1 MASAK
6 VKKKTAVTKK
16 VVAANV
22 KKVTN
27 KKAVTKKVV
36 KWQDLTTRQQ
46 AALKRQYRQKIRHA
60 QREIDAGGYSW
71 QKKTKDGWDVFASN
85 EELVLHI
92 TPKCVAS
99 ACRSNKKDCVIAR
112 AIKKQQ
118 PFATGWLVGKNI
130 CMIFNAKEMKVIR
143 YGTSG
148 KLAKA
153 LDVYDRTGHWQL
165 QPGYYVLKP
174 LPAGYRVGTR
184 WKWYKGSGGK
194 ASKFKGMSRSAPT
207 RSGTYLGA
215 IRKI

>member
-1 MASAK
+1 MPTKTAK
-6 VKKKTAVTKK
+6 KTVAKAKKATMKVGAKKTASKK
-16 VVAANV
+16 RI
-22 KKVTN
+22 
-27 KKAVTKKVV
+27 
-36 KWQDLTTRQQ
+36 KWQDLTPRQQ
-46 AALKRQYRQKIRHA
+46 AAITQQYRKKIQHA

-85 EELVLHI
+85 EDLVLQI
-92 TPKCVAS
+92 TPQCVAS
-99 ACRSNKKDCVIAR
+99 ACRSSKKDCVIAK

-118 PFATGWLVGKNI
+118 PFATGWMVGKNI
-130 CMIFNAKEMKVIR
+130 CMIFNDKEMKVIR

-153 LDVYDRTGHWQL
+153 LEVYDRTGHWQL

-194 ASKFKGMSRSAPT
+194 ASTYKGMSRSAPT
-207 RSGTYLGA
+207 RSGNYLGA
-215 IRKI
+215 IRSI

>member
-1 MASAK
+1 MANAK

-16 VVAANV
+16 VVAAKV
-22 KKVTN
+22 KKIA
-27 KKAVTKKVV
+27 KKRIKY
-36 KWQDLTTRQQ
+36 QDLTPRQQ
-46 AALKRQYRQKIRHA
+46 ATLKRKHREKIENAR
-60 QREIDAGGYSW
+60 REIEGGGYTW
-71 QKKTKDGWDVFASN
+71 QKTTKDGFDVFASN

-92 TPKCVAS
+92 TAACVKN
-99 ACRSNKKDCVIAR
+99 ACRNSKKDCVIAQ
-112 AIKKQQ
+112 AIKRQQ
-118 PFATGWLVGKNI
+118 RWATGWQVGKNI
-130 CMIFNAKEMKVIR
+130 CMIYNDASMEVIR

-165 QPGYYVLKP
+165 QEGYYVLKP

-184 WKWYKGSGGK
+184 WAWYTGSGGV
-194 ASKFKGMSRSAPT
+194 ASKFKGMLRASPT